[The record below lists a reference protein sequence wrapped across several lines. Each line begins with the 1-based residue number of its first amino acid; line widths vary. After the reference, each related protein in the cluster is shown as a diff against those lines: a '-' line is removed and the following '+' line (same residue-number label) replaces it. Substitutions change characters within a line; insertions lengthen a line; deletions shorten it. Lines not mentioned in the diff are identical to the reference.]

1 MTPESGDGDSP
12 PRPGPTVR
20 DILPRRA
27 PGLRWPIVGATA
39 GVAAA
44 VLLAAVAGYLPGTG
58 PTGSA
63 PSSFAS
69 ARAAAESAA
78 RTFSGGPWQAW
89 WTVGFDPSSPTTLP
103 LNYTYVPIQGSACSY
118 APLQTGNRT
127 VESSGNVSVG
137 STSAWSFVFRNSSAV
152 FLLVSVVD
160 GAATLAGTFSGT
172 GCPFAFPEYEPLP
185 TGLVDPTEAAG
196 RAARVGGYAFLAH
209 HPEANVTILGYAA
222 ALGIAPPGPYWLVN
236 FTSCPSAPSSSVS
249 GAFFWATVN
258 ASSGALL
265 RAANATGPCARIGGT
280 ITTPLSEV
288 LAVTP
293 AYVSQVGGTF
303 TYNFSVRSV
312 TAPLRLGD
320 LAMAVQNG
328 AGTPVTPADGRLE
341 VLLPSGALLGVF
353 NLTTQAWESGGS
365 AALANGDTISLSTTQ
380 TLSGQGDWLT
390 ITGRGTYTGSVSV
403 AIP

>member
-1 MTPESGDGDSP
+1 M
-12 PRPGPTVR
+12 V
-20 DILPRRA
+20 
-27 PGLRWPIVGATA
+27 

-44 VLLAAVAGYLPGTG
+44 VLLATVAGYLPGTG
-58 PTGSA
+58 PTGPA

-78 RTFSGGPWQAW
+78 GAFTGGPWQAW
-89 WTVGFDPSSPTTLP
+89 WTVGFDPSSPTPFP
-103 LNYTYVPIQGSACSY
+103 LNYTYVPISGSACSF

-127 VESSGNVSVG
+127 VEGSGNVSIG
-137 STSAWSFVFRNSSAV
+137 STSAWSFVFRNSSSA

-160 GAATLAGTFSGT
+160 GTARLAGTFGGT
-172 GCPFAFPEYEPLP
+172 GCPFAYPEYGPLP
-185 TGLVDPTEAAG
+185 TGLVDPTKAAG
-196 RAARVGGYAFLAH
+196 WAARVGGYAFLAH

-222 ALGIAPPGPYWLVN
+222 ALGIASPGPYWLVN
-236 FTSCPSAPSSSVS
+236 FTSCPAASTSSVS
-249 GAFFWATVN
+249 GEFFSATVN

-265 RAANATGPCARIGGT
+265 QAANATGPCARIGGM

-293 AYVSQVGGTF
+293 AYVSQVGSSF

-320 LAMAVQNG
+320 LAVAVENG
-328 AGTPVTPADGRLE
+328 AGTPVTPADARLE
-341 VLLPSGALLGVF
+341 VVLPSGALLGVF
-353 NLTTQAWESGGS
+353 NLTAQAWESGGS
-365 AALANGDTISLSTTQ
+365 AVLANGDTISLSTTQ

-390 ITGRGTYTGSVSV
+390 ISGRGTYTGSVSV